1 MGLTSG
7 IICFYNQ
14 TFFHQ
19 ALRVCPHK
27 NWEFNMSAHSSPHK
41 NGATEYCLLKPRRTD
56 HWDHCLK
63 QKNNNNTRC
72 KKVWKKCWQKALKE
86 CLIVN
91 FMHLNVFP
99 LHYGSWDGLQPH
111 SNEEKG
117 LRKMPFSE
125 VCQGLTPSCK
135 SSDVELT
142 CDNCK
147 VWSIFVFR

>member
-1 MGLTSG
+1 M
-7 IICFYNQ
+7 
-14 TFFHQ
+14 
-19 ALRVCPHK
+19 
-27 NWEFNMSAHSSPHK
+27 
-41 NGATEYCLLKPRRTD
+41 
-56 HWDHCLK
+56 
-63 QKNNNNTRC
+63 
-72 KKVWKKCWQKALKE
+72 WKKCWQKALKE

-125 VCQGLTPSCK
+125 ARQGLTPSYK

-147 VWSIFVFR
+147 LWSIFLYLDSI